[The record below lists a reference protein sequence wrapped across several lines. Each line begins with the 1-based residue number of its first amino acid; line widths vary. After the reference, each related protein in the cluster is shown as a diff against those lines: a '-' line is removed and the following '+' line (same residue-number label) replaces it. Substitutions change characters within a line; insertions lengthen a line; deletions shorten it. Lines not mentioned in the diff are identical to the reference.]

1 MNRSIAFDGI
11 SYLVLNAAGDV
22 IERCHNR
29 ATAQYY
35 ANKVEPTVRMT
46 TFMDHA
52 NWYVEQVE
60 YGAMAA

>member
-1 MNRSIAFDGI
+1 MNRSIAYDGI

-35 ANKVEPTVRMT
+35 ANKPVRSTRME

-52 NWYVEQVE
+52 NWYVEQAG
-60 YGAMAA
+60 YGTKAA

>member
-35 ANKVEPTVRMT
+35 ANKTQPTVRME

-52 NWYVEQVE
+52 NWYVEQAG
-60 YGAMAA
+60 YGAKAA

>member
-35 ANKVEPTVRMT
+35 ANKVQPTVRME
-46 TFMDHA
+46 TFMEHA
-52 NWYVEQVE
+52 NWYVEQQAI
-60 YGAMAA
+60 GAMAA